1 MAPCLNARGSWT
13 MGATDGSGTEE
24 GATVQL
30 GEDKAGLGGQDGDRL
45 EDGGPDSLVL
55 LCTD

>member
-1 MAPCLNARGSWT
+1 

-30 GEDKAGLGGQDGDRL
+30 GEDEAGLGGQDGDRL
-45 EDGGPDSLVL
+45 EDGGPFSLAL
-55 LCTD
+55 LCGRTD